1 LLALASILEA
11 IFLRITLLGDLRQH
25 IAEAIGLLL
34 LAGLFYLVCTFVVL
48 RRGATVRPAWVVGAA
63 LVFRVTFWPL
73 YPAMSD
79 DVFRYRWE
87 GKLQAAGGNP
97 YEVRPN
103 DAAWTSLR
111 DETFA
116 STPGRDFRAV
126 YGPLVEEIELVT
138 YRVVSRFEAR
148 PFAQA
153 FWFKVPSAVFDLGA
167 MGVLWLLLKAKGIPR
182 ERILIYAWSPLPLIE
197 FWGTGHNDSIAVF
210 FLLLALLL
218 LSKCAPEQ
226 SLASGVGLWAFTALA
241 LATASK
247 VWPAILFPVFAGL
260 QWRRWLQ
267 LLIAIPILA
276 LATLPYLTPSIHWS
290 GIDEDFRFLSGFLG
304 GWRNNDSMFG
314 GLLWAAGN
322 DFYLAKK
329 FAFAIVCVTVAAVT
343 ALRWPTEQGVLTV
356 ITVLL
361 MVSANCH
368 PWYLTWILP
377 LLVLYPVP
385 PLLLWVAL
393 VPLAHSSVIDWIG
406 KGEWNGSTNIRYYE
420 YVPVYLCLGVWL
432 AARHSGLDAQWKGR
446 LQLRRKESI

>member
-1 LLALASILEA
+1 M
-11 IFLRITLLGDLRQH
+11 
-25 IAEAIGLLL
+25 
-34 LAGLFYLVCTFVVL
+34 
-48 RRGATVRPAWVVGAA
+48 VRPAWVVGAA
-63 LVFRVTFWPL
+63 LVFRATLWPL

-87 GKLQAAGGNP
+87 AKLQAAGGNP

-103 DAAWTSLR
+103 DAAWSSLR

-126 YGPLVEEIELVT
+126 YGPLVEEIELAT

-153 FWFKVPSAVFDLGA
+153 FWFKVPSAVFDLGT
-167 MGVLWLLLKAKGIPR
+167 MGVLWLLLKAKGIPL

-210 FLLLALLL
+210 FLVVALVVAAHGGADPLVRGRRPRRPWWAGARSRPGGRL
-218 LSKCAPEQ
+218 QTRGSAPPDYGSELSRG
-226 SLASGVGLWAFTALA
+226 SLITGAGWWAFAALA
-241 LATASK
+241 LATAAK
-247 VWPAILFPVFAGL
+247 VWPVVLFPVFAGL
-260 QWRRWLQ
+260 RWQRWLQ
-267 LLIAIPILA
+267 ALIAVPIVGA
-276 LATLPYLTPSIHWS
+276 VTLPYLTSSIHWS
-290 GIDEDFRFLSGFLG
+290 GIDENFRFLSGFLG

-314 GLLWAAGN
+314 GLLWAAGS

-329 FAFAIVCVTVAAVT
+329 FVIAIVGVTVVVVT
-343 ALRWPTEQGVLTV
+343 ALRWPLERGALTV

-393 VPLAHSSVIDWIG
+393 APLAHSAVIDWIG

-420 YVPVYLCLGVWL
+420 YAPVYLCLGVWL
-432 AARHSGLDAQWKGR
+432 VARHTGLDARWKGR
-446 LQLRRKESI
+446 LQLRHKESA